1 MWQQVNEDF
10 WKENR
15 ESKVGQVQDTVREI
29 VESVREHGDAT
40 LRELAK
46 KFDRVDLKEIA
57 VSRDEI
63 EEAYEKVKP
72 GVVEEL
78 ENAAYNIERFHRMQK
93 PSGMW
98 LSEVEPGITLG
109 VKTTPLERVGCYIP
123 GGRASYPSTVLMTA
137 IPAKVAGVD
146 EVIIVNSR
154 EKPQIESYFRVDGGF
169 EDMLRKRG
177 KKVEADLVH
186 EASSMPVSF
195 VYQDNPRGLGHAV
208 HCAAE
213 AVGDEPVFVLLG
225 DYFVPDRQMC
235 VRMAEV
241 SRQHGNASVIAVAPV
256 PADQVSRYGII
267 AGECVG
273 SLDGSDTADEQEGAV
288 WKVTGLVEKPAP
300 EDAPSHL
307 FIVGRYLLSPRIMD
321 LLANQGVG
329 AGGEIQLTDAMERL
343 LAEEDMYAL
352 VVDVDEGCDTGTPAA
367 WAGVNARLAL
377 KDPSTREA
385 FLEALGRSGLS
396 QAE

>member
-1 MWQQVNEDF
+1 MKAVIPAAGLGTRF
-10 WKENR
+10 LPATKGTPKELLPVL
-15 ESKVGQVQDTVREI
+15 SKPVIQ
-29 VESVREHGDAT
+29 
-40 LRELAK
+40 
-46 KFDRVDLKEIA
+46 
-57 VSRDEI
+57 
-63 EEAYEKVKP
+63 Y
-72 GVVEEL
+72 VVEEAL
-78 ENAAYNIERFHRMQK
+78 EPE
-93 PSGMW
+93 
-98 LSEVEPGITLG
+98 
-109 VKTTPLERVGCYIP
+109 
-123 GGRASYPSTVLMTA
+123 
-137 IPAKVAGVD
+137 GVD

-213 AVGDEPVFVLLG
+213 AVGDESFFVLLG

>member
-1 MWQQVNEDF
+1 MKAVIPAAGLGTRF
-10 WKENR
+10 LPATKGTPKELLPVL
-15 ESKVGQVQDTVREI
+15 SKPVIQ
-29 VESVREHGDAT
+29 
-40 LRELAK
+40 
-46 KFDRVDLKEIA
+46 
-57 VSRDEI
+57 
-63 EEAYEKVKP
+63 Y
-72 GVVEEL
+72 VVEEAL
-78 ENAAYNIERFHRMQK
+78 EPE
-93 PSGMW
+93 
-98 LSEVEPGITLG
+98 
-109 VKTTPLERVGCYIP
+109 
-123 GGRASYPSTVLMTA
+123 
-137 IPAKVAGVD
+137 GVD

-154 EKPQIESYFRVDGGF
+154 EKPQIESYFRVNGGF

-213 AVGDEPVFVLLG
+213 AVGDEPFFVLLG